1 MIKKYFFSTIL
12 AILLTNCGF
21 TVIKQNKIN
30 FNIVEILTEGNTRV
44 NYYIKNKLLVS
55 SQNKQKKQIK
65 IKLNSVKNKTIREKN
80 IKNEVTKY
88 NIKLLINVRVD
99 VVGTNKSTNFILT
112 ENGNY
117 NVASMHSNTLINE
130 KDLTKTLTNNVT
142 EKLIEELSSKIN
154 DL

>member
-1 MIKKYFFSTIL
+1 M
-12 AILLTNCGF
+12 
-21 TVIKQNKIN
+21 
-30 FNIVEILTEGNTRV
+30 
-44 NYYIKNKLLVS
+44 
-55 SQNKQKKQIK
+55 
-65 IKLNSVKNKTIREKN
+65 NSVKNKTIREKN

-117 NVASMHSNTLINE
+117 NVASMHSNTLSNE